1 MKKWECTVCGYIH
14 EGNEPPDECPL
25 CAADKSK
32 FVEVQPTEKST
43 STEQVAPEDKSTGSE
58 TAAEPTPE
66 PPPPAEPPPSGL
78 AALMATVNALIL
90 RHHLHPIAVHT
101 PNGIVPMAFLF
112 LLLAVVLGYPGLEAA
127 ALYSL
132 VFVLIAMPA
141 VLYTGYTVWQHRY
154 RGAMTSVFKM
164 KIAASAVSFVL
175 LFILVIWRTAQP
187 DVVAEPS
194 GGRWLFLLLA
204 LVLLGAVG
212 LAGHLGGQ
220 LVFGAR
226 KN

>member
-14 EGNEPPDECPL
+14 EGDEPPDECPL

-32 FVEVQPTEKST
+32 FVEVEPTEDGT
-43 STEQVAPEDKSTGSE
+43 AEELVTPLEQSGT
-58 TAAEPTPE
+58 TAATPE
-66 PPPPAEPPPSGL
+66 PTAATVSPLEAPPSGL
-78 AALMATVNALIL
+78 AAIHATVTELIL
-90 RHHLHPIAVHT
+90 RFHLHPIAVHT

-112 LLLAVVLGYPGLEAA
+112 LLITALLGYPVFETA

-141 VLYTGYTVWQHRY
+141 VLFTGYTVWQKRY
-154 RGAMTSVFKM
+154 RGAMTSLFKM
-164 KIAASAVSFVL
+164 KIGASAVSVLVL
-175 LFILVIWRTAQP
+175 LILVVWRVARP

-194 GGRWLFLLLA
+194 GGRWLYMFLA

-212 LAGHLGGQ
+212 LAGHLGGK

-226 KN
+226 KD

>member
-32 FVEVQPTEKST
+32 FVEVQ
-43 STEQVAPEDKSTGSE
+43 STEESSPAEVVAPVEQNVKSE
-58 TAAEPTPE
+58 TAPESTPE
-66 PPPPAEPPPSGL
+66 SAPPSEPPPSGSSTL
-78 AALMATVNALIL
+78 LATVNALIL

-112 LLLAVVLGYPGLEAA
+112 LLLAALFGYPGLEAA
-127 ALYSL
+127 AFFSL

-141 VLYTGYTVWQHRY
+141 VIYTGYTVWQLRY

-164 KIAASAVSFVL
+164 KIGASAVSVVL
-175 LFILVIWRTAQP
+175 LFILVIWRAARP

-194 GGRWLFLLLA
+194 GGRWLFVLLA

-212 LAGHLGGQ
+212 LAGHLGGK
-220 LVFGAR
+220 LVFGGR
-226 KN
+226 KK

>member
-14 EGNEPPDECPL
+14 EGDEPPDECPL

-32 FVEVQPTEKST
+32 FVEVQ
-43 STEQVAPEDKSTGSE
+43 STEGGTAEEQVTPAEQAGSTATAPEPVAAPASPSE
-58 TAAEPTPE
+58 T
-66 PPPPAEPPPSGL
+66 PPSGL
-78 AALMATVNALIL
+78 AALHATVTDLIL
-90 RHHLHPIAVHT
+90 RFHLHPITVHT

-112 LLLAVVLGYPGLEAA
+112 LLITALFGYPVFETA

-132 VFVLIAMPA
+132 VFVLITMPA
-141 VLYTGYTVWQHRY
+141 VLFTGYTVWQKRY
-154 RGAMTSVFKM
+154 RGAMTSLFKM
-164 KIAASAVSFVL
+164 KIGASAVSVLVL
-175 LFILVIWRTAQP
+175 LILIVWRVARP

-194 GGRWLFLLLA
+194 GGRWLYMLLA

-212 LAGHLGGQ
+212 LAGHLGGK

-226 KN
+226 KD

>member
-32 FVEVQPTEKST
+32 FVEIQ
-43 STEQVAPEDKSTGSE
+43 STEEGSSPEKVATVEQGAVTETAPEP
-58 TAAEPTPE
+58 APE
-66 PPPPAEPPPSGL
+66 PAPPAEPPPSGMATL
-78 AALMATVNALIL
+78 LATVNALIL
-90 RHHLHPIAVHT
+90 RYHLHPITVHT

-112 LLLAVVLGYPGLEAA
+112 FFLSVLLGHPSFDAA

-141 VLYTGYTVWQHRY
+141 VLYTGYSTWQDRY

-164 KIAASAVSFVL
+164 KIGAAAVSVVL
-175 LFILVIWRTAQP
+175 MLILVIWRAARP

-212 LAGHLGGQ
+212 IAGHLGGQ

-226 KN
+226 KK